1 MLGPFL
7 KRLKRD
13 EGAATAVEFAL
24 VLPVLVLVLLSI
36 VEVGVLGFVSNNLDD
51 AVGAAART
59 IRTGQPDGPASAAQL
74 KDLVCTRMIDPA
86 ATCADK
92 LTVSVEKYPDFATM
106 ASAADTPPNGA
117 FDKGQAGDIIL
128 VKANYRWPLITPF
141 VGQVFHHTGPTE
153 ILLDGRAAFKN
164 EPYS

>member
-1 MLGPFL
+1 MLRLFL
-7 KRLKRD
+7 KRLRRD

-24 VLPVLVLVLLSI
+24 ILPVLVLMLLSI

-51 AVGAAART
+51 AVGSAGRA
-59 IRTGQPDGPASAAQL
+59 IRTGRADGPSSAAQF
-74 KDLVCTRMIDPA
+74 KALVCSRMVDN
-86 ATCADK
+86 ATTCDSK
-92 LTVSVEKYPDFATM
+92 LTISVEKYPDFTTM
-106 ASAADTPPNGA
+106 AAAADTPPNGA

-153 ILLDGRAAFKN
+153 IQLDGRAAFKN

>member
-1 MLGPFL
+1 MLGIFL

-13 EGAATAVEFAL
+13 EGAATAIEFAL

-36 VEVGVLGFVSNNLDD
+36 IEVGVLGFVSNNLDD
-51 AVGAAART
+51 AVGSAARA
-59 IRTGQPDGPASAAQL
+59 IRTGQSDGPSSAAEF
-74 KDLVCTRMIDPA
+74 KSLVCTRMADPA
-86 ATCADK
+86 AACADK
-92 LTVSVEKYPDFATM
+92 LTISVEKYADFTTM
-106 ASAADTPPNGA
+106 AAAADAPPNGS

-128 VKANYRWPLITPF
+128 VKANYRWPLLTPF

-153 ILLDGRAAFKN
+153 VQLDGRAAFKN